1 MTSLCARCARVGIA
15 RVVAMSD
22 SSMAITVSNVIG
34 ARIVSGHAAPGTAMR
49 LEELDA
55 EFGVS
60 RSVTREAVK
69 LLEALHM
76 VRARRRV
83 GIVVTDES
91 EWDVSSPAVIEWFLA
106 GPRRDEE
113 ITWISELRS
122 AIEPLAAEL
131 AAKRATRDE
140 SATMSLAVTGMIAAA
155 ADGDLD
161 EYLHCDIGFHTALL
175 QASHNPLVASHV
187 KIVAA
192 VLKGRTHLMP
202 FEPKQEAIGF
212 HRSIAD
218 AVAARDPGAAAD
230 AMREIVTEA
239 HQAMSSQ

>member
-1 MTSLCARCARVGIA
+1 M
-15 RVVAMSD
+15 AMSE
-22 SSMAITVSNVIG
+22 SSMAITVANVIG
-34 ARIVSGHAAPGTAMR
+34 ARIVSGDVVPGTAMR

-91 EWDVSSPAVIEWFLA
+91 EWDVSSPAVIEWFLT

-122 AIEPLAAEL
+122 AVEPLAAEL
-131 AAKRATRDE
+131 AAKRATLE
-140 SATMSLAVTGMIAAA
+140 EATTMALAVTGMIAAA
-155 ADGDLD
+155 ADGDLN
-161 EYLHCDIGFHTALL
+161 EYLRCDIDFHTTLL

-187 KIVAA
+187 TIVAA
-192 VLKGRTHLMP
+192 VLEGRTHLMP
-202 FEPKQEAIGF
+202 FKPRQEAIEF

-218 AVAARDPGAAAD
+218 AVAAHDPKAASG
-230 AMREIVTEA
+230 AMRQIVTEA
-239 HQAMSSQ
+239 HHAMSAR

>member
-1 MTSLCARCARVGIA
+1 M
-15 RVVAMSD
+15 AM
-22 SSMAITVSNVIG
+22 TVSNVIG
-34 ARIVSGHAAPGTAMR
+34 ARIVSGDVAPGTAMR

-76 VRARRRV
+76 VRARRRI

-122 AIEPLAAEL
+122 AVEPLAAEL
-131 AAKRATRDE
+131 AAQRATRE
-140 SATMSLAVTGMIAAA
+140 EMTTLALAVTGMISAAV
-155 ADGDLD
+155 DGDLD
-161 EYLHCDIGFHTALL
+161 EYLRCDIDFHTTLL

-187 KIVAA
+187 KVIAA
-192 VLKGRTHLMP
+192 VLEGRTHLMP
-202 FEPKQEAIGF
+202 FQPKQEAIGF

-218 AVAARDPGAAAD
+218 AVATHDPEAAAE
-230 AMREIVTEA
+230 AMRQIVREA
-239 HQAMSSQ
+239 HQAMTSQ

>member
-1 MTSLCARCARVGIA
+1 
-15 RVVAMSD
+15 
-22 SSMAITVSNVIG
+22 
-34 ARIVSGHAAPGTAMR
+34 
-49 LEELDA
+49 
-55 EFGVS
+55 
-60 RSVTREAVK
+60 
-69 LLEALHM
+69 M

-122 AIEPLAAEL
+122 AVEPLAAEL

-187 KIVAA
+187 NIVAA

-202 FEPKQEAIGF
+202 FEPRQEAIGF
-212 HRSIAD
+212 HRNIAD
-218 AVAARDPGAAAD
+218 AVAAHDPEAAAD
-230 AMREIVTEA
+230 AMREIVAEA
-239 HQAMSSQ
+239 HQAMSSR